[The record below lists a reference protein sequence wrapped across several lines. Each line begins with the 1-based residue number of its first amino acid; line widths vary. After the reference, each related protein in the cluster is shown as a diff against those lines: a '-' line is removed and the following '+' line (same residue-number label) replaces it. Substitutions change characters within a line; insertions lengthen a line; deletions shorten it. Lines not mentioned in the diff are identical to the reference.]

1 LVAGEIDNKLN
12 TMAELDSGSEK
23 NPEEYISL
31 FQASKL
37 CSYSEPYLRLRA
49 RQGKFKSIKFG
60 KKWMTTAQWVK
71 DYVKKTKE
79 WNERM
84 AAKKK
89 SVLKKENNALD
100 SETCLS
106 KAEERR
112 VSFSPP
118 AELPSILPKEEA
130 KQATNKKE
138 IQSNQ
143 ALDLALILGSG
154 LIFAGLIVFAVA
166 TDETFLNPAS
176 RIPQSGQASLD
187 NIVDRP
193 EDEYADLPDFVCPNF
208 SSTAE
213 NGQELLSSSASEA
226 DMDPLKRF
234 LMKAVVAINNFK
246 LPWEIR

>member
-1 LVAGEIDNKLN
+1 
-12 TMAELDSGSEK
+12 MAELDSGSEK

-89 SVLKKENNALD
+89 SVLKKENSVLD
-100 SETCLS
+100 FEACLS
-106 KAEERR
+106 EAEEKK

-118 AELPSILPKEEA
+118 AELPSILPKPKEEV

-138 IQSNQ
+138 IQGNQ
-143 ALDLALILGSG
+143 AIDLALILGSG
-154 LIFAGLIVFAVA
+154 MIFAGLIVFAVA

-187 NIVDRP
+187 NIVDRS

-208 SSTAE
+208 SSAAE
-213 NGQELLSSSASEA
+213 NGRELLSLSASKA
-226 DMDPLKRF
+226 DMDPLKR
-234 LMKAVVAINNFK
+234 LLLKAVVAINNFK
-246 LPWEIR
+246 LPWETR